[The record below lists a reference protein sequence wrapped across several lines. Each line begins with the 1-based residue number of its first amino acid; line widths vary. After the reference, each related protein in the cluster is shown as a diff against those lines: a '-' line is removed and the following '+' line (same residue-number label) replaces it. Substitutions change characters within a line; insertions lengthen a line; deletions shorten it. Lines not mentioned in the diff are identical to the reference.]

1 VDRRAATRLVALGVV
16 AGGALAVAVH
26 LDRPGATA
34 DLASGRSAVVARTAG
49 PTAIPPHVPPQ
60 IPMGARTALERGL
73 APPARAVVAVAD
85 GAPVDESLPHRHV
98 VDPETGGLVSLAGTD
113 RTFPDAQHLGPL
125 HEDPLP
131 PDASLD
137 DPTDT
142 ASLLEKAG
150 DVEAGRTG
158 DRPFEAAATA
168 PVGTP
173 TLTTLSQHVSPSC
186 SGTGDDGNR
195 VQPLYVHEAS
205 TPSRFADV
213 LPILRNAVANVD
225 DVFAV
230 SAQQT
235 GGERRVR
242 WVHDAD
248 CLPVVKSVTVP
259 DGSIGDSFMD
269 TVDAV
274 KALGYTKASRKY
286 LMFTDADKLCGI
298 ASVYDDPS
306 LTGNANNGRYAS
318 YARVD
323 STCWSTRTSVPA
335 HELTHTLGGVLGTAP
350 HATKNGHC
358 FDDHDLMCYDDG
370 SGVAMQTVCA
380 SAQEQLLDCNH
391 DDYFSTR
398 PAAGSFLAKNWNTA
412 SSSFLDTVVNDVP
425 PPTVTVTSSAS
436 AAQTGDR
443 VTFTATSP
451 QTVGWTWSRSAN
463 GASCTL
469 TPSSA
474 TAALVCPSTVVGDV
488 VVTATATQTGASGT
502 GSGAATVALTKAAA
516 PTATLSVPGTAEAG
530 DPVPVSVTAVG
541 KAPFGYAWSASPCTV
556 AAPASASTSLTCA
569 AGTPTQDVPVAVVV
583 TQADGQTVRSSATL
597 HLDAGASAPG
607 PAVGT
612 VWGSPTLR
620 SGVIGS
626 VLRTASGAPLARRA
640 VTLQAQWFGTGS
652 WVDVRQLTTD
662 ATGLASAA
670 TAYDRAGSF
679 RFASAAD
686 SGHQAAQSTS
696 VFVKV
701 GTRASA
707 SKPSRWRVAGVLA
720 STTGQRLTGQ
730 TVELQRRRA
739 GTSAWVTAVRLTT
752 STQGTVSRGVR
763 PRHRTYYRWVFRGTG
778 ERVAATSGSVR
789 VR

>member
-1 VDRRAATRLVALGVV
+1 VDRRAATRLAALTVV
-16 AGGALAVAVH
+16 AGGVLAVAVH
-26 LDRPGATA
+26 LDRPGVTN
-34 DLASGRSAVVARTAG
+34 DLASGRSAVAARTAG
-49 PTAIPPHVPPQ
+49 PPAVPVSAG
-60 IPMGARTALERGL
+60 GARTDLERGL
-73 APPARAVVAVAD
+73 TRPATSISD
-85 GAPVDESLPHRHV
+85 SSVDESQPHRHV
-98 VDPETGGLVSLAGTD
+98 VDPETGGLVSMAGAD

-150 DVEAGRTG
+150 DVEAARTG
-158 DRPFEAAATA
+158 DQPFEAAATA
-168 PVGTP
+168 PIGTP
-173 TLTTLSQHVSPSC
+173 TIATLSQHVAPSC
-186 SGTGDDGNR
+186 SGTGEDGNR

-205 TPSRFADV
+205 TPSRFTDV
-213 LPILRNAVANVD
+213 LPILRNAVADVD

-248 CLPVVKSVTVP
+248 CLPVIKSVTVP
-259 DGSIGDSFMD
+259 DGSIGDSFME
-269 TVDAV
+269 TVNAV
-274 KALGYTKASRKY
+274 KALGPSYTRASRKY

-298 ASVYDDPS
+298 ASVYDDAS

-323 STCWSTRTSVPA
+323 NTCWSTRTSVPA
-335 HELTHTLGGVLGTAP
+335 HELTHTLGGVLSTAP
-350 HATKNGHC
+350 HGTKYNHC
-358 FDDHDLMCYDDG
+358 YDDSDLMCYADG
-370 SGVAMQTVCA
+370 SGVAMQKVCA

-425 PPTVTVTSSAS
+425 APTVTVTSSAS

-443 VTFTATSP
+443 VTFTASSP
-451 QTVGWTWSRSAN
+451 QTVSWTWSRSAN
-463 GASCTL
+463 AASCTL
-469 TPSSA
+469 TPSAA
-474 TAALVCPSTVVGDV
+474 TAALVCPATVVGDV

-502 GSGAATVALTKAAA
+502 GSGTATVALTRAAA
-516 PTATLSVPGTAEAG
+516 PTATVTVPGTAAAG
-530 DPVPVSVTAVG
+530 DAVPVSVTPVG
-541 KAPFGYAWSASPCTV
+541 TGPFRYAWSASPCTV
-556 AAPASASTSLTCA
+556 AAPAAAATSLTCA
-569 AGTPTQDVPVAVVV
+569 TGSTQDVPVAVVV
-583 TQADGQTVRSSATL
+583 TQADGQTVGGSATL
-597 HLDAGASAPG
+597 HVTAGSSAPA

-620 SGVIGS
+620 SGVLAS
-626 VLRTASGAPLARRA
+626 VLRAASGTPLARRP

-662 ATGLASAA
+662 ATGLASAG
-670 TAYDRAGSF
+670 TAYDRAGAF

-686 SGHQAAQSTS
+686 SGHQAAQSTPLL
-696 VFVKV
+696 VKL
-701 GTRASA
+701 GTRSSA
-707 SKPSRWRVAGVLA
+707 SKPSRWRVAGVLT
-720 STTGQRLTGQ
+720 STAGQRLAGES
-730 TVELQRRRA
+730 VELQRRRA
-739 GTSAWVTAVRLTT
+739 GTSSWVTSAKLTT
-752 STQGTVSRGVR
+752 GSQGTVSRGVR
-763 PRHRTYYRWVFRGTG
+763 PRHRTYYRWVFRGSG